1 MKKIVIVLV
10 TLIVTHGAIP
20 ANAGFILDPN
30 TGSYSSS
37 DVSPRPRPE
46 SLAEKQAA
54 AKSLATLN
62 ASLADYNKY
71 YRFYRYAFIGVGAKQ
86 GSVDQGG
93 VTGPG
98 DTGVTGT
105 AGIDFDGLHWATP
118 YILELRGNFG
128 FSPPTGETAIF
139 WYLGGPISK
148 ALWNKDYDIPNPI
161 NGDLRA
167 GVPFGKAVLKNG
179 EAIPDW
185 ATQYVP
191 VKLELGIGYMG
202 VNFEQAG
209 GTVIDNGAKV
219 RSITTGMIAGIAYAA
234 RLAYFGENDMVRLTA
249 YYLKNNDAKTGG
261 KFPSWFL
268 GGDMEM
274 DATTKGRML
283 EAKADWYHRMDER
296 VRSGNWIT
304 GFGLSLIGRQIH
316 LDGGQTA
323 QWRGSGVVTTIF
335 PSQDVT
341 QIELL
346 ATVGS
351 MR

>member
-1 MKKIVIVLV
+1 
-10 TLIVTHGAIP
+10 
-20 ANAGFILDPN
+20 
-30 TGSYSSS
+30 
-37 DVSPRPRPE
+37 
-46 SLAEKQAA
+46 
-54 AKSLATLN
+54 
-62 ASLADYNKY
+62 
-71 YRFYRYAFIGVGAKQ
+71 
-86 GSVDQGG
+86 
-93 VTGPG
+93 
-98 DTGVTGT
+98 
-105 AGIDFDGLHWATP
+105 
-118 YILELRGNFG
+118 
-128 FSPPTGETAIF
+128 
-139 WYLGGPISK
+139 
-148 ALWNKDYDIPNPI
+148 
-161 NGDLRA
+161 
-167 GVPFGKAVLKNG
+167 
-179 EAIPDW
+179 
-185 ATQYVP
+185 
-191 VKLELGIGYMG
+191 
-202 VNFEQAG
+202 
-209 GTVIDNGAKV
+209 
-219 RSITTGMIAGIAYAA
+219 
-234 RLAYFGENDMVRLTA
+234 MVRLTA